1 MMIIRKIKD
10 IYLGEGSYGVVTKCK
25 NRDTG
30 QVISTLKCCKTKQSL
45 MLKT

>member
-1 MMIIRKIKD
+1 MIIMKIKD

-30 QVISTLKCCKTKQSL
+30 QVQYKSVKTEH
-45 MLKT
+45 